1 MAAIPLKKKY
11 RYTRT
16 WVIEGFD
23 GPTCF
28 FQQSLSEAFLPDAR
42 IVGLLQRLLSRHLT
56 AKDIIG
62 GSTSL
67 RDPLHNSLFET
78 RREAVDGGVSITVG
92 ENPYYVATTK
102 RRPYKKLEKR

>member
-1 MAAIPLKKKY
+1 MAANLPKKIK
-11 RYTRT
+11 RNRT

-42 IVGLLQRLLSRHLT
+42 IIALLQRLLSRHLT
-56 AKDIIG
+56 AKDIID
-62 GSTSL
+62 GSTTL
-67 RDPLHNSLFET
+67 RDPFHNLLFET
-78 RREAVDGGVSITVG
+78 RREIVDGEVLITVG
-92 ENPYYVATTK
+92 QNPHYVATSK